1 VPKHRRAIGIYA
13 EGRRLRFVLVH
24 RDGKELRV
32 ESTDTVMLR
41 DALSDRTAT
50 TSGTR
55 EAASADPFGIE
66 SFLTTEET
74 VPVDQSNVETLL
86 DIIEQYSEDVEIYAV
101 SCTPVEAN
109 FTAVLD
115 SSRAH
120 NRQEWVTW
128 GRRQGLTLESGQ
140 TPRLFEG
147 EGNSGWVLFHPA
159 SSPLLELFKE
169 ASKRLGRYRPQV
181 HLMEDP
187 RISLMEGAA
196 LGGYATSGQR
206 VILLHQDMHGG
217 WLIELLGKR
226 IHAVISLSQEEWQ
239 GIADSHLL
247 GEESSPDISLVTF
260 SGTLEREQVE
270 SFAKDKLPGAKIEPL
285 VALPWDED
293 TSGAP
298 ESLAAFAIPIA
309 LAAKALAPRDSRFYS
324 APPITYSRF
333 ARSALLEPSIAG
345 IVVLAVAVIGI
356 GGFVVQHVQQSG
368 EIKHL
373 RAQAARLEVVTKGQ
387 AEAQSLYL
395 SLDRGHG
402 AGAQGQ
408 SILDSLLA
416 TTIPLSPVLDSLCER
431 GRYIGD
437 FWLTDFDWSP
447 DETIISGIAL
457 RREHVDKIARIL
469 SGARLTTVTTR
480 HLGGQT
486 VHLFT
491 VKALRSTAAKGS

>member
-13 EGRRLRFVLVH
+13 EGRRLRFALVH
-24 RDGKELRV
+24 RDGKEFRV
-32 ESTDTVMLR
+32 ESTDTVVLR
-41 DALSDRTAT
+41 DPVSDLAAT
-50 TSGTR
+50 TGRTR
-55 EAASADPFGIE
+55 DATSADPFGLE
-66 SFLTTEET
+66 SFLTAEEA
-74 VPVDQSNVETLL
+74 VQVDQSNVETLL
-86 DIIEQYSEDVEIYAV
+86 DIIEQYSEDVEVYAV

-109 FTAVLD
+109 FTAVSD
-115 SSRAH
+115 NSRAR
-120 NRQEWVTW
+120 NKQEWLAW
-128 GRRQGLTLESGQ
+128 GSRQGLTLESGQ
-140 TPRLFEG
+140 IPRLFEG
-147 EGNSGWVLFHPA
+147 KGKNGWVLFHPA

-181 HLMEDP
+181 RLMEDP
-187 RISLMEGAA
+187 RISLVEGAA
-196 LGGYATSGQR
+196 LGGYATPDQR

-226 IHAVISLSQEEWQ
+226 IHAVISLSPEEWQ
-239 GIADSHLL
+239 GIADAHLS
-247 GEESSPDISLVTF
+247 ERESSRDISLAVF
-260 SGTLEREQVE
+260 SGSLEREQVE
-270 SFAKDKLPGAKIEPL
+270 SFAKDKLPGARIEPL
-285 VALPWDED
+285 VVLPWDDD

-298 ESLAAFAIPIA
+298 ESLAAFAIPVA
-309 LAAKALAPRDSRFYS
+309 LAAKALAPRDSRFYL
-324 APPITYSRF
+324 APPITFSRF
-333 ARSALLEPSIAG
+333 GRNALLEPSITR
-345 IVVLAVAVIGI
+345 IVVFAVALIGI

-395 SLDRGHG
+395 SLDRGHS
-402 AGAQGQ
+402 ADVRDQWV
-408 SILDSLLA
+408 LDSLLT
-416 TTIPLSPVLDSLCER
+416 TTIPLAPVLDILCEQ
-431 GRYIGD
+431 GRHIGD

-480 HLGGQT
+480 HLDGQT

-491 VKALRSTAAKGS
+491 VKALRSIAAEDS